1 MTSWGGDDGRIKKV
15 EEYVRIDVLKYFPE
29 VPSTYQN
36 FKERFPIKYGSISR
50 MERANFS

>member
-1 MTSWGGDDGRIKKV
+1 MRMKWLKKYK
-15 EEYVRIDVLKYFPE
+15 EYVSIDVLKYFSE
-29 VPSTYQN
+29 VQSTYQN